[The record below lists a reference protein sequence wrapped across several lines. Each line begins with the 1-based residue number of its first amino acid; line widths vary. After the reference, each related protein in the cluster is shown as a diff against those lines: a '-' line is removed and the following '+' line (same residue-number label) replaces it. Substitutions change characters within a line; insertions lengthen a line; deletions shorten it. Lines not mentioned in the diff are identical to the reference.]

1 MYDAQFN
8 TKFGGFK
15 GMNTAQVI
23 QFPAQASELKNQEA
37 KGMYSDKFTQGYVM
51 SSRLYRQ
58 EVWPFLSDAA
68 RNVYAELENR
78 INGHLKETDF
88 VSYSQLQ
95 GPNLEGARLMSRPT
109 VSKALKELINL
120 GVVTVKAEGK
130 RGTKSYQIHEI
141 SIKDQFTNQ
150 ISVVSKQV
158 QLVKQS
164 SVVSKPVTSVVTTH
178 TIDNSLDSLEFKKRE
193 LPVDKSESKMFD
205 DSVKYHE
212 DNPNLYSLRELAS
225 TYPVQIDFQT
235 QAKKLNPE
243 LNENLIFS
251 ELKNF
256 AQWSIGRQKTT
267 AQNWMNFWIYR
278 IQKLKS
284 PSAAPQ
290 KTKRLSLSQI
300 RTFSSKLCKHPK
312 FASDYSNVGETQK
325 QFESRIAEKL
335 GNPQN
340 AIAWASYLHEVGF
353 VGKLE
358 DFV

>member
-1 MYDAQFN
+1 
-8 TKFGGFK
+8 
-15 GMNTAQVI
+15 MNTAQVI

-37 KGMYSDKFTQGYVM
+37 KGMYSDRFTQGYVM
-51 SSRLYRQ
+51 SSRLYRE
-58 EVWPFLSDAA
+58 EVRPFLSDAA
-68 RNVYAELENR
+68 RDVYFELENR

-95 GPNLEGARLMSRPT
+95 GPNTEGARQLGRKT
-109 VSKALKELINL
+109 VSAGLKELIKY
-120 GVVTVKAEGK
+120 GVVTVISSGK
-130 RGTKSYQIHEI
+130 QGVKSYRINEV
-141 SIKDQFTNQ
+141 SIKDQFTTETSSPSEPVPPVNQ
-150 ISVVSKQV
+150 YQFPTETTT
-158 QLVKQS
+158 S
-164 SVVSKPVTSVVTTH
+164 SPSEH
-178 TIDNSLDSLEFKKRE
+178 TIDNSLDSLEFKKRD
-193 LPVDKSESKMFD
+193 LSVDKPESKMFD

-212 DNPNLYSLRELAS
+212 DNSNLYSLRELARK
-225 TYPVQIDFQT
+225 YPVQFDFQA

-243 LNENLIFS
+243 LNENLVFS

-256 AQWSIGRQKTT
+256 AQWSTGRSKTT

-312 FASDYSNVGETQK
+312 FASDHSNVGETQK

-335 GNPQN
+335 GNPEN
-340 AIAWASYLHEVGF
+340 AVAWASYLYEVGF

>member
-1 MYDAQFN
+1 MNAAKIIPF
-8 TKFGGFK
+8 TKPQP
-15 GMNTAQVI
+15 T
-23 QFPAQASELKNQEA
+23 SQEA
-37 KGMYSDKFTQGYVM
+37 KSMYSDRFTQGYVM

-58 EVWPFLSDAA
+58 EVRPFLSDAA
-68 RNVYAELENR
+68 HNVYEKLEDW
-78 INGHLKETDF
+78 INGQLKETDH
-88 VSYSQLQ
+88 VSHRQIQ
-95 GPNLEGARLMSRPT
+95 GGALKGANKLGSAT
-109 VSKALKELINL
+109 VNNGLKELIWF
-120 GVVTVKAEGK
+120 GVITVIEKNNKIGNK
-130 RGTKSYQIHEI
+130 YKINEI
-141 SIKDQFTNQ
+141 SLAHYFEEFGASVIKALRFSSESTS
-150 ISVVSKQV
+150 ISEALSK
-158 QLVKQS
+158 VKQS
-164 SVVSKPVTSVVTTH
+164 ASVGDVENPSSASVSEAS
-178 TIDNSLDSLEFKKRE
+178 IDNLLDSLEFKKRD
-193 LPVDKSESKMFD
+193 LPVDKPESKMFD

-225 TYPVQIDFQT
+225 KYPVQFDFQA

-243 LNENLIFS
+243 LNENLVFS

-300 RTFSSKLCKHPK
+300 RTFSSKLCSLQR
-312 FASDYSNVGETQK
+312 FASEYSNVGETQK

-335 GNPQN
+335 GNPEN
-340 AIAWASYLHEVGF
+340 ITAWASYLREVGF

-358 DFV
+358 GFA